1 MQIKYEYP
9 QGIDYEQK
17 IISQIKS
24 QDQGDILYNIQNN
37 INNIYYQNN
46 QSQSIQSQI
55 LPNIYQQENQTGN
68 NDII

>member
-1 MQIKYEYP
+1 MQVKYEYP

-37 INNIYYQNN
+37 KKY
-46 QSQSIQSQI
+46 I
-55 LPNIYQQENQTGN
+55 LSK
-68 NDII
+68 